1 MLSFCHFLVIWPSS
15 ITHLV
20 PSNFSL
26 KKFQTVEKDFA
37 LTFFILINVMFI
49 AADSKDLLHLGE
61 HNTGEHS
68 DCHFVNILVQ
78 EHIVLIL
85 IL

>member
-1 MLSFCHFLVIWPSS
+1 ML
-15 ITHLV
+15 
-20 PSNFSL
+20 
-26 KKFQTVEKDFA
+26 
-37 LTFFILINVMFI
+37 FI

-78 EHIVLIL
+78 EHIVLVLILWQSNTEFSYAIYLNKQQNTVISRKTKNRHIL
-85 IL
+85 ILTI

>member
-1 MLSFCHFLVIWPSS
+1 
-15 ITHLV
+15 
-20 PSNFSL
+20 
-26 KKFQTVEKDFA
+26 
-37 LTFFILINVMFI
+37 MFI

-78 EHIVLIL
+78 EHIVLVL